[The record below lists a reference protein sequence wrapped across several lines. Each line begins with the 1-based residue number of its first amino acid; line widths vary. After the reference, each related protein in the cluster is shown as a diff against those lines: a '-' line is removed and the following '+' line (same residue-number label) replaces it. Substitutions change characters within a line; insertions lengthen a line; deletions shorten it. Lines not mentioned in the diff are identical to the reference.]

1 MSSHPHSVKA
11 CAAAPQ
17 PLNNFGQ
24 QWLTTSEAASYLRVQ
39 TRTLALWARQG
50 KVRSYLLSGTL
61 RQTRRFLI
69 TDLDAMLL
77 APSVAPTNGRIQ

>member
-17 PLNNFGQ
+17 PPSNFGQ

-39 TRTLALWARQG
+39 TRTLALWAREG
-50 KVRSYLLSGTL
+50 KVKSYLLSGTL

-69 TDLDAMLL
+69 IDLDAMLL
-77 APSVAPTNGRIQ
+77 TPSVAPMNGRIQ

>member
-1 MSSHPHSVKA
+1 MNSPGTED
-11 CAAAPQ
+11 AAPPQ
-17 PLNNFGQ
+17 ASAYFGQ
-24 QWLTTSEAASYLRVQ
+24 KWLTAAEAARYLSVEP
-39 TRTLALWARQG
+39 RTLSQWARQG
-50 KVRSYLLSGTL
+50 KLRSYLLSGTL